1 MDPSTKLCMGCMNEL
16 GSDGRCHYC
25 SYTDDIPHLQAYLA
39 PRTVLDNRYIVG
51 KMLSYNGEGASY
63 ICYDMVGKCKCV
75 AREYMPDTLCERDSE
90 SQRLVVNPDCLAK
103 YKTFMS

>member
-51 KMLSYNGEGASY
+51 KCFHIMVRVRLTFATIWLANASVWQES
-63 ICYDMVGKCKCV
+63 ICL
-75 AREYMPDTLCERDSE
+75 TLF
-90 SQRLVVNPDCLAK
+90 AK
-103 YKTFMS
+103 EIAKVSDLW

>member
-63 ICYDMVGKCKCV
+63 ICYDMVANASVWQESICL
-75 AREYMPDTLCERDSE
+75 TLF
-90 SQRLVVNPDCLAK
+90 AK
-103 YKTFMS
+103 EIAKVSDLW